1 MIATSFSAKIK
12 SPGNAKKYYNF
23 LNSNKTNF
31 RNLLKKNVKLDKKV
45 LVSPLILDYNPIDPL

>member
-1 MIATSFSAKIK
+1 MIATSFSAKIM
-12 SPGNAKKYYNF
+12 SPGNGKKYYNF
-23 LNSNKTNF
+23 LNSIKTNF